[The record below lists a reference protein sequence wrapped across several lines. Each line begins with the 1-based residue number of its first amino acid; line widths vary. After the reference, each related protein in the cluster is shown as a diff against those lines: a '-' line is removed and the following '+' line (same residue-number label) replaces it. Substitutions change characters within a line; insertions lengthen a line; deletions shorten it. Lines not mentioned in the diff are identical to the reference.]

1 MPHWPA
7 PREIAH
13 ENGHKM
19 GLFPSVSR
27 LGKVEKKCQKRVN
40 TRENAQIDTSTSL
53 WLRPAARAQYIVAV
67 GNFQCCSFLPVEV
80 SQKCSQL
87 IHMRFVPSS
96 PASLRVEIRFKIDK
110 KKIEFYFS

>member
-1 MPHWPA
+1 MPHWLA

-19 GLFPSVSR
+19 GLFPSVSH

-67 GNFQCCSFLPVEV
+67 GNFQCCSFLPVGV
-80 SQKCSQL
+80 SQKVSKIISIGFFSVL
-87 IHMRFVPSS
+87 

-110 KKIEFYFS
+110 KK